1 MNRARSIRR
10 AIAATVMAI
19 AIAITS
25 LIVACAR
32 VADRPEPG
40 TGASPPPAQLVR
52 AKHAMIVAGHPLAAE
67 AGRNVLAAGGS
78 AIDAAIAAEM
88 VLNLVEPQ
96 SSGIGG
102 GGFLLYYDAASGRT
116 IAYDGRETAPASARE
131 TMFLDPKGQPRA
143 FYDAVVGGLS
153 VGVPGQL
160 RMLEMA
166 HKDFGALPW
175 ADLFAPAIAHAEEG
189 FAISSRLHQTI
200 ADDKYL
206 KTFPAPAAYFYTDA
220 GDALPAG
227 SLLRNPELAATFR
240 AIATGGS
247 SAFYTGPIA
256 ADIAR
261 TVSTAP
267 RNPVAMRAADIAGYQ
282 AVRREPVCLDYRG
295 RRVCGMPPPSS
306 GGLTTLQILGLLRGF
321 DMAATGPQSA
331 LGVHRL
337 AEASR
342 LAFAD
347 RNAYIADPK
356 FANVPVEG
364 LLDRAYLARR
374 ARLIGPRAASGE
386 VAPGLPPGADRRA
399 AALPDETRNLSTTH
413 ISVVDAAGNVAAMT
427 SSIESPF
434 GSRLMVRGF
443 MLNNELTDFSFT
455 PTQTGEKVANR
466 PQPGKRPRSSM
477 APTLVFDSDGRPVL
491 ATGSPG
497 GSRIIGYVAKSL
509 IATLDWGLDIANA
522 VSLGNRLNRNGPTE
536 LEAGTEA
543 AALRPELEAL
553 GHQVD
558 VRELDSGLNA
568 IALARSGLE
577 GAADPRR
584 EGVALG
590 R

>member
-1 MNRARSIRR
+1 MSRARSIRR
-10 AIAATVMAI
+10 AISATVMAI
-19 AIAITS
+19 VVTT
-25 LIVACAR
+25 LVVACAR
-32 VADRPEPG
+32 DADRSGPG
-40 TGASPPPAQLVR
+40 AVAPPSAALVR

-67 AGRNVLAAGGS
+67 AGLEVLAAGGS

-116 IAYDGRETAPASARE
+116 VAYDGRETAPAVRPRDHVSRRKRAAARILRRRRRRPVGRRARPASHARCGARGFRRAA
-131 TMFLDPKGQPRA
+131 MGRPVRAGYRPRRIR
-143 FYDAVVGGLS
+143 LC
-153 VGVPGQL
+153 
-160 RMLEMA
+160 R
-166 HKDFGALPW
+166 LP
-175 ADLFAPAIAHAEEG
+175 AAA
-189 FAISSRLHQTI
+189 RTI

-206 KTFPAPAAYFYTDA
+206 KTFPAPAAYFYTAA
-220 GDALPAG
+220 GEPLPAG

-240 AIATGGS
+240 AIAADGAV
-247 SAFYTGPIA
+247 AFYTGPIA

-261 TVSTAP
+261 TVSAAP
-267 RNPVAMRAADIAGYQ
+267 RNPAAMRAADIAGYR
-282 AVRREPVCLDYRG
+282 AIRREPVCLDYRA

-347 RNAYIADPK
+347 RNAYIADPE
-356 FANVPVEG
+356 FAKVPVEG

-374 ARLIGPRAASGE
+374 ARLIGPRAAPGE
-386 VAPGLPPGADRRA
+386 VGPGLPPGMARRA
-399 AALPDETRNLSTTH
+399 AALPDEARNLSTTH

-455 PTQTGEKVANR
+455 PTQGGRKVANR

-477 APTLVFDSDGRPVL
+477 APTLVFDADGRPVL
-491 ATGSPG
+491 AAGSPG

-509 IATLDWGLDIANA
+509 IATLDWGLDVADA

-536 LEAGTEA
+536 LEAGTEV

-553 GHQVD
+553 GHEVD
-558 VRELDSGLNA
+558 VRELESGLNA
-568 IALARSGLE
+568 IALTRSGLE